1 MKVTLDKLPASQV
14 SFAIEIESTKSKA
27 VYDRTVKQLQKSVQV
42 PGFRAGKAP
51 LPLVLRQVGNDRL
64 KVTVLEDILEE
75 SLQAVLKEHPDVK
88 AIGSFQM
95 LSSMEELVKNF
106 DPSQGFS
113 FVASIDVEPEAT
125 LKEYQGFTVQA
136 EEVLPDLT
144 KVDSTL
150 YDYQV
155 RRSTLIPVEGRGV
168 QAGDVATIDLTV
180 TRPETG
186 EEVDEASETDLQVD
200 IPLEGQAPKYIPEVV
215 AALVGMEVGQEKQV
229 LGVLPPELCGEE
241 DGETEFSYTIKVN
254 DIKTRELP
262 ELNDQFAKDISD
274 QETLA
279 DLRNLLEKRI
289 VDDATRKTDDNREKA
304 VLEALVAQLEV
315 ELPRT
320 MVRKEVEFLIEQQ
333 AQYLSE
339 QMDPSYVKRL
349 FTNEL
354 IAEMA
359 KLNEPEAVS
368 RIKRKI
374 ALDELAKEA
383 NVTVTE
389 EAVAERTAKIL
400 ADLDRNDIDVE
411 RLKEVLKDE
420 MITKEA
426 LQWLLAHSTV
436 EMLPEGSLA
445 ASNVP
450 TTADETDGDDEAE
463 AATPVIAEVVND

>member
-42 PGFRAGKAP
+42 PGFRPGKAP

-75 SLQAVLKEHPDVK
+75 SLQQVLKDHTEIK
-88 AIGSFQM
+88 AIGSFRM
-95 LSSMEELVKNF
+95 ISSMEDLVKDF
-106 DPSQGFS
+106 DPSKGFS
-113 FVASIDVEPEAT
+113 FVAAIDVEPEAN

-144 KVDSTL
+144 QVDKTL
-150 YDYQV
+150 YEYQV
-155 RRSTLIPVEGRGV
+155 RRSTLIPVEGRGL
-168 QAGDVATIDLTV
+168 QPGDVATIDVTV
-180 TRPETG
+180 TDLETG
-186 EEVDEASETDLQVD
+186 DPISEAAETDLQVD
-200 IPLEGQAPKYIPEVV
+200 IPVEGQDPKYIPEVV
-215 AALVGMEVGQEKQV
+215 AALVGMAVGDTKEVA
-229 LGVLPPELCGEE
+229 GVVTPDAEIAEYAG
-241 DGETEFSYTIKVN
+241 DKVSYTIKVN

-279 DLRNLLEKRI
+279 DLRSLLEKRI
-289 VDDATRKTDDNREKA
+289 VDDATRKTDDNRERA
-304 VLEALVAQLEV
+304 ILNALVAELEV
-315 ELPRT
+315 ELPQT
-320 MVRKEVEFLIEQQ
+320 VVRKEVEFLIEQQ
-333 AQYLSE
+333 AQYLAE

-354 IAEMA
+354 ISEMA

-374 ALDELAKEA
+374 ALDELAKKA
-383 NVTVTE
+383 NVTVTD
-389 EAVAERTAKIL
+389 EAVAARAEGIL
-400 ADLDRNDIDVE
+400 ADLNRDDIDPE

-420 MITKEA
+420 MVTKEA
-426 LQWLLAHSTV
+426 LKWVLANSTV
-436 EMLPEGSLA
+436 EMVPEGSLA
-445 ASNVP
+445 SAQNP
-450 TTADETDGDDEAE
+450 TVESDDESEGE
-463 AATPVIAEVVND
+463 AVVAEVV